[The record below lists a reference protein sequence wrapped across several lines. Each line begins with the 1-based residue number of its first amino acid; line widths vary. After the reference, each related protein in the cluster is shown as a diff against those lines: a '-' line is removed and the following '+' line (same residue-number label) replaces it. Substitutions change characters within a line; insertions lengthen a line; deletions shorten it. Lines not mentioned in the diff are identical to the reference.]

1 MCMMCVCVFVCVCVC
16 VCALGDL
23 CVLIHFNDI
32 SLCLS
37 QNMYCHTLPAKFP
50 FPSDLL
56 TYLKNELYL
65 DDFILS
71 TVIQLA

>member
-1 MCMMCVCVFVCVCVC
+1 M
-16 VCALGDL
+16 
-23 CVLIHFNDI
+23 LIHINDV
-32 SLCLS
+32 SLCSL

-50 FPSDLL
+50 FLSDLL

-71 TVIQLA
+71 TVIELA